1 MRNKKIRICLSGIDG
16 AGKTLIANQLIE
28 NLGKSP
34 KVKYI
39 WSRYKNYFSKPF
51 LLLMRITGHN
61 YKVKINGIKI
71 GYHDFYKNRY
81 ISIIFLILQ
90 WFDLFIEILFRFRL
104 EKKSIVSD
112 RSLIDTLVD
121 LVIDT
126 KFEKFVFGFYA
137 KSLFYLMPK
146 NTTYL
151 IIERDI
157 NLIKK
162 TRPDVLYDKNVFKR
176 IELYNKISK
185 LFSIK
190 NIKNESSLTLATDEI
205 LLNINH
211 NNE

>member
-1 MRNKKIRICLSGIDG
+1 MKNKKICICLSGIDG

-51 LLLMRITGHN
+51 LLLMRVTGHN
-61 YKVKINGIKI
+61 YKVKINEIKI

-90 WFDLFIEILFRFRL
+90 WIDIFIEILFRFKMSR
-104 EKKSIVSD
+104 KSIVSD

-121 LVIDT
+121 LIIDT
-126 KFEKFVFGFYA
+126 NFEKFISGSYA
-137 KSLFYLMPK
+137 KSLFYFMPK
-146 NTTYL
+146 NATYF

-157 NLIKK
+157 ELIKK
-162 TRPDVLYDKNVFKR
+162 NRPDVFYDKNALKR
-176 IELYNKISK
+176 IELYKKIAN
-185 LFSIK
+185 LFAIK
-190 NIKNESSLTLATDEI
+190 IIKNESNLNLTSDKI
-205 LLNINH
+205 LSNIDPK
-211 NNE
+211 